1 MLPLPAPPDPWRERN
16 PACARECQASWFG
29 FAIHRI
35 PPDEIGETLALFD
48 SILTLAEPQT

>member
-1 MLPLPAPPDPWRERN
+1 M
-16 PACARECQASWFG
+16 ARECQASWFG